1 MSDILCATPEGTDRY
16 QKRFANSVHPT
27 HFRRLD
33 DLYISS
39 IGLGTYLGNSDAAT
53 DKGYQQAI
61 TRALELGCNV
71 IDTAINYR
79 CQRSE
84 RVIGQAL
91 SELARQG
98 TLQRNE
104 VVVSTKG
111 GFLPYDGTPPSDPW
125 AYIQE
130 NFIAPGI
137 FTPQDLVVGCHC
149 ITPRYIQ
156 QQLEQS
162 LKNLGLSCID
172 IYYIHNPETQLEQIL
187 PEEFNRRLRLVLEV
201 LEENVRLG
209 KIRMY
214 GMATW
219 EGYRQTPTVR
229 GYLSLEKMVNL
240 AREVGGEGHHFKVVQ
255 LPYNLALPEAFL
267 SKNQR
272 IGALEMSL
280 LEAAKHLGIYVMASA
295 SVNQRH
301 LTRDLTPQVKEAF
314 PDLETDAQRAIQ
326 FVRSTPGLGTALVG
340 MKQVTHVEEN
350 LKISHLAVATQEQM
364 LRLFKAK
371 Y

>member
-1 MSDILCATPEGTDRY
+1 MSDILFATSEGTDRY
-16 QKRFANSVHPT
+16 QTRFVNNLHPT
-27 HFRRLD
+27 HFRRLG
-33 DLYISS
+33 DLYVSS

-53 DKGYQQAI
+53 DKMYQQAV

-71 IDTAINYR
+71 IDTATNYR

-98 TLQRNE
+98 NLQRNE
-104 VVVSTKG
+104 VVISTKG

-125 AYIQE
+125 AYVQE
-130 NFIAPGI
+130 NFIVPGI
-137 FTPQDLVVGCHC
+137 FAPQDLVAGCHC
-149 ITPRYIQ
+149 MTPQYIQ
-156 QQLEQS
+156 HQLDQS
-162 LKNLGLSCID
+162 LKNMGLSCID
-172 IYYIHNPETQLEQIL
+172 IYHLHNPETQLEQISW
-187 PEEFNRRLRLVLEV
+187 EEFSQRIRSVFEV

-214 GMATW
+214 GTATW
-219 EGYRQTPTVR
+219 EGYRRAPAVR
-229 GYLSLEKMVNL
+229 GYLSLEKMVDL
-240 AREVGGEGHHFKVVQ
+240 ARQVGGEGHHFKVIQ

-272 IGALEMSL
+272 IGELEMSL

-301 LTRDLTPQVKEAF
+301 LTRDLTPQVRGAF
-314 PDLETDAQRAIQ
+314 PDLETDAQKAIQ
-326 FVRSTPGLGTALVG
+326 FVRSTPGVGTALVG
-340 MKQVTHVEEN
+340 MKQAIHVEEN
-350 LKISHLAVATQEQM
+350 LKIARLALAAQDQV

-371 Y
+371 S